1 MQDMLN
7 SLTGKHI
14 PVGIAPSRGLFLDKL
29 FFEVYT
35 ARFGSAAED
44 SSAPTLDWHADS
56 RCARDVK
63 QFRDGIIAHITQV
76 SVKNGTTINQ
86 A

>member
-1 MQDMLN
+1 VHNVYTALQDMLN
-7 SLTGKHI
+7 TLTGKHI

-35 ARFGSAAED
+35 ARFGSTAED
-44 SSAPTLDWHADS
+44 STTATLDWHAGS
-56 RCARDVK
+56 RVEQDVK

-76 SVKNGTTINQ
+76 SSE
-86 A
+86 